1 MNNIKMNYR
10 FSVYLDKP
18 QRVDIYMSALFEDF
32 SRSYIQ
38 KMIDKEQLKVNG
50 NILSKNLKIKNKD
63 EISLEIKTES
73 LDIKP
78 EKMSLDIVYEDS
90 EILIINKEA

>member
-1 MNNIKMNYR
+1 MNNIKMNYK

-18 QRVDIYMSALFEDF
+18 QRVDIYMSALFENF

-63 EISLEIKTES
+63 EISLEIRTES

-78 EKMSLDIVYEDS
+78 EKMPLDIVYEDS
-90 EILIINKEA
+90 EILIVNKEA